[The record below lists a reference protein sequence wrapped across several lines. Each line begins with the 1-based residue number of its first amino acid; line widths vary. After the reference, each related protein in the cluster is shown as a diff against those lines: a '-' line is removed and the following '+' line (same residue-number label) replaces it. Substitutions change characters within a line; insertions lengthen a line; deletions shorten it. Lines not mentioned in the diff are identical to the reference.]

1 MTLKLVATSQF
12 KKDYKRV
19 KKRGLDIS
27 ELHRILDKL
36 RCEEPLE
43 ERHRDHA
50 LVGTYEGF
58 HECHIRPDWLLIYA
72 INKGQLV
79 LIASRAVTH
88 SDLLYVPLIL
98 EERYA

>member
-27 ELHRILDKL
+27 ELHRVLNKL
-36 RCEEPLE
+36 RCGEPLE

-50 LVGTYEGF
+50 LVGVYEGF
-58 HECHIRPDWLLIYA
+58 RECHIRPDWLLIYA
-72 INKGQLV
+72 IDKGQLV
-79 LIASRAVTH
+79 LIASRTGTH
-88 SDLLYVPLIL
+88 SDLFD
-98 EERYA
+98 E